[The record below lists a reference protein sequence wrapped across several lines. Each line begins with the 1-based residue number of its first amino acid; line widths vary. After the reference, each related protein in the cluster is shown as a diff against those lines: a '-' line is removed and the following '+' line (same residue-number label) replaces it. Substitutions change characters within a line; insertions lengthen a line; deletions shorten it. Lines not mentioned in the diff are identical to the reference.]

1 MSWYAHLTP
10 HRRSAL
16 IGRGRGTNRS
26 ATERHLAA
34 ILIADIVGYSR
45 LMGADE
51 EGTLQR
57 FRSLRSRLI
66 NPAIRRH
73 EGRVVKSTG
82 DGVLAE
88 FASAVEAVR
97 CALDLQQAM
106 IVSNAELPE
115 EKRIC
120 CRIGVNAG
128 EVMIE
133 RDGDIYGDSVNL
145 AARLEAL
152 APCGGLCFS
161 RTARDQIR
169 DRIALAYEDWGE
181 RSLKNIA
188 RPVRVFAVTPETIA
202 ARPAEGP
209 VQLQGPGRQF
219 RAVVAAVAA
228 CLVAGGTWYVLRP
241 VAPPAAPP
249 TLAATPASGTG
260 LLDKASQ
267 GMNAPR
273 LSIVVL
279 PFANLSDDPEQ
290 DYLAESITADLT
302 TDLSRIR
309 ESFVIAS
316 GTALSYKGKTL
327 DLRQVGRDL
336 GVRYALLGSVRRAG
350 DKIRINAQ
358 LADAATGAQI
368 WSDRFE
374 GDRSTFAD
382 LRDDL
387 TARLARTLDLEL
399 TDAESRRA
407 QKERS
412 GSLDASDLAMRGWS
426 VLNRPISPKQLIEAQ
441 VLFQQ
446 SLKLDPHHMH
456 ARVGLARTLA
466 AKAKSRMSDVQE
478 ADLARAE
485 ALNDEVLTAYPDD
498 AMAQFV
504 RADILRGRKQ
514 FDGAVAGYRMA
525 IALNRNLAPFY
536 GAMASALLRAGRS
549 AEAIPQIDHAVRL
562 SPRDPLLSFWL
573 YIKCHAYTHLTQDE
587 KAIEWCQRSLA
598 ASAVPYWASY
608 VDLAASNAWLGRRD
622 EARSAVESLLKLKP
636 GYTVGHW
643 QREGWSD
650 NPTFLR

>member
-1 MSWYAHLTP
+1 M
-10 HRRSAL
+10 
-16 IGRGRGTNRS
+16 NRS
-26 ATERHLAA
+26 AAERRLSA

-45 LMGADE
+45 LMGSDE

-57 FRSLRSRLI
+57 FRALRSGLI
-66 NPAIRRH
+66 DPAIQRH
-73 EGRVVKSTG
+73 DGRVVKSTG

-97 CALDLQQAM
+97 CAIDLQQAM
-106 IVSNAELPE
+106 IARNVELPE
-115 EKRIC
+115 DKRIC
-120 CRIGVNAG
+120 FRIGINVG

-152 APCGGLCFS
+152 SPCGGLCFS
-161 RTARDQIR
+161 RTVRDQIR
-169 DRIALAYEDWGE
+169 DRIPLTFEDWGE
-181 RSLKNIA
+181 RSLKNIS
-188 RPVRVFAVTPETIA
+188 RPMRVFAVTPDTIA
-202 ARPAEGP
+202 ALPREDPVPVRNAHRPLVA
-209 VQLQGPGRQF
+209 F
-219 RAVVAAVAA
+219 AAAVAGFFI
-228 CLVAGGTWYVLRP
+228 AGGTWYVLRP
-241 VAPPAAPP
+241 TAAP
-249 TLAATPASGTG
+249 TATSASIATPASVPDSTE
-260 LLDKASQ
+260 KAPH
-267 GMNAPR
+267 GVNVPR

-279 PFANLSDDPEQ
+279 PFANLSDDPGQ

-316 GTALSYKGKTL
+316 GTALSYKGKTP

-350 DKIRINAQ
+350 DKVRVNAQ
-358 LADAATGAQI
+358 LADTATGAQI

-374 GDRSTFAD
+374 GDRGTFTE
-382 LRDDL
+382 LQDDL
-387 TARLARTLDLEL
+387 IARLARTLDLEL
-399 TDAESRRA
+399 TEAESQRA

-412 GSLDASDLAMRGWS
+412 DSLDASDLAMRGWS
-426 VLNRPISPKQLIEAQ
+426 VLNRPISPKQLTEAQ
-441 VLFQQ
+441 SLFEQ
-446 SLKLDPHHMH
+446 SLKLDRRHMH
-456 ARVGLARTLA
+456 AQVGLARTLA
-466 AKAKSRMSDVQE
+466 AKVNARMSNAQE

-485 ALNDEVLTAYPDD
+485 ALNDEVLATYPDD
-498 AMAQFV
+498 AMAHFV

-514 FDGAVAGYRMA
+514 FDGAVAAYTNA
-525 IALNRNLAPFY
+525 IALNRNLAPAY

-549 AEAIPQIDHAVRL
+549 ADAIPQIDHAVRL

-573 YIKCHAYTHLTQDE
+573 YVKCHAYTHLTRDAE
-587 KAIEWCQRSLA
+587 AVEWCHRSLA
-598 ASAVPYWASY
+598 ASAVPYWLNY

-622 EARSAVESLLKLKP
+622 EARSAIEALLKLKP

-650 NPTFLR
+650 NPTFLREYERIVEGLRQAGLPE